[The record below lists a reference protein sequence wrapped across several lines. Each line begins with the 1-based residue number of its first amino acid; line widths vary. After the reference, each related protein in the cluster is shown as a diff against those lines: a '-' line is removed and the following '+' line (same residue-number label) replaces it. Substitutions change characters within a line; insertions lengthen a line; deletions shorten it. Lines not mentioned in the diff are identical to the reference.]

1 VRVLSEERW
10 CLGEGELTRLKIAVH
25 FRNRERISFDH
36 LVSMKKAGE
45 TAKVTVMRA
54 GQELHFD
61 IKLGPVR
68 RTVSLFTPSCP
79 MFLFWAWIVK
89 TNHLGIDAL
98 CMFTVIIL
106 S

>member
-1 VRVLSEERW
+1 M
-10 CLGEGELTRLKIAVH
+10 H

-68 RTVSLFTPSCP
+68 RTIFYSPFVNVPNSGLDCQNQTSRN
-79 MFLFWAWIVK
+79 L
-89 TNHLGIDAL
+89 
-98 CMFTVIIL
+98 
-106 S
+106 